1 MTASVAG
8 GYARE
13 QLRSA
18 FRSKEYKAN
27 SQERYF
33 RDVGLRIA
41 DTLGELKGAAMKLG
55 QMASTNSDFLP
66 PEVAQALAALQKQAP
81 PMDWEVI
88 EEVITSEL
96 GDGPE
101 RLFARFEREPYAAA
115 SIGQVHRATTDDG
128 REVVV
133 KVQYPGVDEAVDS
146 DLRQVRRALA
156 LARITTDKQGLDD
169 LMTELR
175 DRLHEELDYC
185 NEADNMRLFASLY
198 ADDPKVVVPE
208 VVGERSSQRVLTMI
222 WEPGDPIAEVRHFP
236 YTPEDRHRFAR
247 RIVELL
253 ARQLFEFG
261 VIHGDPNPANFVF
274 RPDGTIVLYDFGCIR
289 RYRPEIAEAFKDMV
303 RGILARDGGL
313 VDDALIRIGTR
324 NPKRSCPGADFW
336 DPWFDFVSAP
346 FSAET
351 PFDFGN
357 SHLDYRDIM
366 KMAPVFMRYA
376 THFRPDAEIAV
387 IKRVVTGWYDNF
399 GAMGAKL
406 AVGQLLEPWLKSLV
420 DLRSVASR

>member
-1 MTASVAG
+1 MSASVAG

-18 FRSKEYKAN
+18 FRSKDFKAH
-27 SQERYF
+27 SQEEYF
-33 RDVGLRIA
+33 RAVGLRIA
-41 DTLGELKGAAMKLG
+41 ETLGELKGAAMKLG

-66 PEVAQALAALQKQAP
+66 PEVAQALAALQKEAP

-88 EEVITSEL
+88 EEMITSEF
-96 GDGPE
+96 GEAPE
-101 RLFARFEREPYAAA
+101 RLFSRFEREPYAAA

-146 DLRQVRRALA
+146 DLKQVRRALS
-156 LARITTDKQGLDD
+156 LARIATDSSGLDD
-169 LMTELR
+169 LMQELR

-222 WEPGDPIAEVRHFP
+222 YEPGDPIADVRHFP
-236 YTPEDRHRFAR
+236 YTPEARHEFAR
-247 RIVELL
+247 RLIEMM
-253 ARQLFEFG
+253 ARQLWDFG
-261 VIHGDPNPANFVF
+261 VIHGDPNPANFAF
-274 RPDGTIVLYDFGCIR
+274 RPDGTIVLYDFGCVR
-289 RYRPEIAEAFKDMV
+289 RYTPEIGEAFKDMV
-303 RGILARDGGL
+303 RGIVAQDSRL

-324 NPKRSCPGADFW
+324 NPKKPCPGDDFW
-336 DPWFDFVSAP
+336 EPWLTFVTPP
-346 FSAET
+346 FSPDV

-376 THFRPDAEIAV
+376 GTFRPDAEIAI

-399 GAMGAKL
+399 QAMGAKL
-406 AVGQLLEPWLKSLV
+406 PVGRILEPWL
-420 DLRSVASR
+420 R